1 VGIQETKKSSIE
13 NGFLESVDKNMYWN
27 CICAKGYVGGILVGF
42 KMDVFEIIGWQT
54 FELCAVAVVKNV
66 VDKWIWRLVIV
77 YDSPYEES
85 KLDILTELDGV
96 LANWLGP
103 TLIGRGTLI

>member
-1 VGIQETKKSSIE
+1 
-13 NGFLESVDKNMYWN
+13 
-27 CICAKGYVGGILVGF
+27 
-42 KMDVFEIIGWQT
+42 
-54 FELCAVAVVKNV
+54 VKNV
-66 VDKWIWRLVIV
+66 ADKWIWRLVIV

-85 KLDILTELDGV
+85 KLDLLTELDGV